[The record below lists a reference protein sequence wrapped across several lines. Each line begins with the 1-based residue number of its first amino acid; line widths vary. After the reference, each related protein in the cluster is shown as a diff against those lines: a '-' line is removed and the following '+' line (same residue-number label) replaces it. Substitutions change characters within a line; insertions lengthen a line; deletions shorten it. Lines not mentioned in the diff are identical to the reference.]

1 MRSVKVRNLVVW
13 SKADHRLE
21 IRLNFLV
28 IGCVSSDMK
37 RFQITIGAVALILAL
52 ASCST
57 VSTDRIND
65 QVPATSNTV
74 NPPVNNLPATDPL
87 TLSSGNLAEIT
98 AGHPT
103 SGTAKLI
110 KLVDGTYIIRLEN
123 LQTVGGPDVRIW
135 ASEGTNLAN
144 SGTVGAN
151 AYTDLGKIKSTN
163 GNQNYDLKLNT
174 EQIGKVKSV
183 IIWCQS
189 FSVAFGGA
197 TLQ

>member
-1 MRSVKVRNLVVW
+1 VKVRNLVVW
-13 SKADHRLE
+13 SQLDHRFE
-21 IRLNFLV
+21 IRLNLCA
-28 IGCVSSDMK
+28 IYRVSSGMN
-37 RFQITIGAVALILAL
+37 RFQTTIGAVAFILAL

-65 QVPATSNTV
+65 QVPATSDTV
-74 NPPVNNLPATDPL
+74 NPPVNNPPVSEPV

-135 ASEGTNLAN
+135 ASEGTNLVN

-163 GNQNYDLKLNT
+163 GNQNYDLKLST
-174 EQIGKVKSV
+174 EQIGKIKSV

-197 TLQ
+197 VLK

>member
-1 MRSVKVRNLVVW
+1 VKVRSLVVW
-13 SKADHRLE
+13 SQLDHWLE
-21 IRLNFLV
+21 IRLNLLA
-28 IGCVSSDMK
+28 IYCVSSGMN
-37 RFQITIGAVALILAL
+37 RFQTTIGAVALILAL

-74 NPPVNNLPATDPL
+74 NPPVNNPPVSEPV

-163 GNQNYDLKLNT
+163 GNQNYDLKLST

-197 TLQ
+197 VLKPI

>member
-1 MRSVKVRNLVVW
+1 MN
-13 SKADHRLE
+13 
-21 IRLNFLV
+21 
-28 IGCVSSDMK
+28 
-37 RFQITIGAVALILAL
+37 RFQITIGVVALILAL

-65 QVPATSNTV
+65 QVPATSDTV
-74 NPPVNNLPATDPL
+74 NPPGNNPPVNNLPVSEPV

-163 GNQNYDLKLNT
+163 GNQNYDLKLST
-174 EQIGKVKSV
+174 EQIGKIKSV

-197 TLQ
+197 VLK

>member
-1 MRSVKVRNLVVW
+1 MN
-13 SKADHRLE
+13 
-21 IRLNFLV
+21 
-28 IGCVSSDMK
+28 

-65 QVPATSNTV
+65 QVPATSDTV
-74 NPPVNNLPATDPL
+74 NPPVNNLPVSEPV

-163 GNQNYDLKLNT
+163 GNQNYDLKLSA
-174 EQIGKVKSV
+174 EQVGKIKSV
-183 IIWCQS
+183 VIWCQS

-197 TLQ
+197 TLK